1 MDESEAT
8 AAAADD
14 AGGEGGDADAAE
26 EPEPAVQSEA
36 LRRQQLFVGS
46 GAAVLGGIAVIV
58 TTLQQFPD
66 VPFVAALVGGML
78 TAAVLFGLLFAG
90 IFRGDAD

>member
-8 AAAADD
+8 AAAAND
-14 AGGEGGDADAAE
+14 AGGDGGDTDAAE
-26 EPEPAVQSEA
+26 ELEPAVQSEA

-78 TAAVLFGLLFAG
+78 TAAALFGLLFAG
-90 IFRGDAD
+90 IFRGDSD

>member
-8 AAAADD
+8 AAAEDD
-14 AGGEGGDADAAE
+14 AGGSGGDADAPE

-46 GAAVLGGIAVIV
+46 GAAMLGGVAVIV

-78 TAAVLFGLLFAG
+78 TTAALFGLLFAG
-90 IFRGDAD
+90 IFRGESD